1 MDTTSLQMLHLCVKR
16 TWKFAQHE
24 LTACIIYCKCN
35 TERNYSLQIWFLK
48 SLNYSS
54 MTELQSIGYTVA
66 TKKAEAI
73 FLHWK
78 FDSLKHIIAR
88 ENGGRT
94 KFQKKL
100 FSNLTMHIYM
110 SSFAYISRLFYVGN
124 PEKNY
129 VSSLYTGIPNKTMPL
144 SVLEGFY
151 KAVVII
157 AHIYVTFSVW
167 TLKSQVKRS
176 KYASIERRKKH
187 LAIVRIPIICSWLCK
202 TTFVSFWQCVCE
214 LSNRWMLIH
223 GMTLDCLILYDG
235 SGVLDDD

>member
-1 MDTTSLQMLHLCVKR
+1 MVASKLQSKKNNKPLFFLRACPYIMDTTSLQMLHLCVKR

-54 MTELQSIGYTVA
+54 MTELQSIGDTVA

-100 FSNLTMHIYM
+100 FSNLTKSVIVVHVQPILDQPEYTIPPCSTSFASKAKIYM
-110 SSFAYISRLFYVGN
+110 VLEYVINGRELF
-124 PEKNY
+124 EKI
-129 VSSLYTGIPNKTMPL
+129 VMILLLML
-144 SVLEGFY
+144 SVY
-151 KAVVII
+151 
-157 AHIYVTFSVW
+157 
-167 TLKSQVKRS
+167 
-176 KYASIERRKKH
+176 
-187 LAIVRIPIICSWLCK
+187 
-202 TTFVSFWQCVCE
+202 
-214 LSNRWMLIH
+214 
-223 GMTLDCLILYDG
+223 
-235 SGVLDDD
+235 

>member
-54 MTELQSIGYTVA
+54 MTELQSIGDTVA

-100 FSNLTMHIYM
+100 FSNLTKSVIVVHVQPILDQK
-110 SSFAYISRLFYVGN
+110 SILLTCSFNQIETHANSRLWIFRMQNGVQSWN
-124 PEKNY
+124 
-129 VSSLYTGIPNKTMPL
+129 
-144 SVLEGFY
+144 
-151 KAVVII
+151 
-157 AHIYVTFSVW
+157 
-167 TLKSQVKRS
+167 
-176 KYASIERRKKH
+176 
-187 LAIVRIPIICSWLCK
+187 PII
-202 TTFVSFWQCVCE
+202 
-214 LSNRWMLIH
+214 
-223 GMTLDCLILYDG
+223 
-235 SGVLDDD
+235 